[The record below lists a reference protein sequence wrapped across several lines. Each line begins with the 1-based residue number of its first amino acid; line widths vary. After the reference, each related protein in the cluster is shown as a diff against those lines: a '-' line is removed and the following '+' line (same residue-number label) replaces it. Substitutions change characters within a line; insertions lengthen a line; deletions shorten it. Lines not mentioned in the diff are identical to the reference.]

1 MLIFGV
7 KPAVEALRAGRVT
20 ELTVSARRRR
30 GLDELLELAAV
41 RRAPVRRV
49 ERAALDRLAG
59 GAAHQGVVAS
69 VRALDARSVGDLVAA
84 HSPALLVVL
93 DGIEDP
99 RNLGAIARAVDAAG
113 GSGLILPE
121 RRSAPITGAAVK
133 ASAGALVHVGVAP
146 VVNLARAL
154 EELKASGVWTIGLDA
169 GADHSLYDLDLRL
182 PTALVVGREGRGLHR
197 LVRERCDWLA
207 ALPMRGRVSS
217 LNASVAAGVALFEAL
232 RQRSAAP
239 PAGRGG
245 AGPPGGGDRPLP
257 RRSGS
262 GTLPN
267 SSGWRSSVR

>member
-30 GLDELLELAAV
+30 GLDDLLALAGG
-41 RRAPVRRV
+41 RRVPVRRV
-49 ERAALDRLAG
+49 EHAALDRLAG

-84 HSPALLVVL
+84 RSPALLVVL
-93 DGIEDP
+93 DGVEDP

-207 ALPMRGRVSS
+207 ALPMRGRVAS

-245 AGPPGGGDRPLP
+245 AGGDRPLP

-262 GTLPN
+262 GTLSN